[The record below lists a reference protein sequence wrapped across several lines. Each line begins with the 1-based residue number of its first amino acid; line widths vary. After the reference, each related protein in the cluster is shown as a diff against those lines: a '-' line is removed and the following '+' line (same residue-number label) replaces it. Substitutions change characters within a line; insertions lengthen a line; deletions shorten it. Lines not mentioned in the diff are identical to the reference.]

1 MSIVD
6 DGLFYIK
13 ETSPSNIFWLTCGER
28 RGEAAHIF
36 NFIVAFYLVDRS
48 SAQIRVRLYGTTR
61 IHGIP
66 ADFAEANDIITNLST
81 KREQNTFDT
90 GMRGKS

>member
-1 MSIVD
+1 M
-6 DGLFYIK
+6 
-13 ETSPSNIFWLTCGER
+13 WGEE
-28 RGEAAHIF
+28 GEAAHIF

-48 SAQIRVRLYGTTR
+48 STQIRVRLYGTTR

>member
-1 MSIVD
+1 M
-6 DGLFYIK
+6 
-13 ETSPSNIFWLTCGER
+13 WGEE
-28 RGEAAHIF
+28 GEAAHIF

-61 IHGIP
+61 IP
-66 ADFAEANDIITNLST
+66 ADFSEANDIITNLPT
-81 KREQNTFDT
+81 KREQDTFNT